1 MNEMTGNYVSLLPL
15 IYNITPMD
23 ETTVKIE
30 YNGKSIVASCH
41 ENEKYWQID
50 DKKIAY
56 ETFDESLYPILV
68 ASTMEALDGIK
79 RL

>member
-1 MNEMTGNYVSLLPL
+1 MNEMTGNYVSMLPL
-15 IYNITPMD
+15 IYSITPMD

-30 YNGKSIVASCH
+30 YNGKSIIVSCH
-41 ENEKYWQID
+41 EDEKYWQID
-50 DKKIAY
+50 DKKITY